1 MAERQNA
8 QETASRSPNKALW
21 LAELD
26 ALEQEYLAFQQ
37 RGGGT
42 PGTAGADA
50 LQVPGAGRVELVSA
64 SS

>member
-1 MAERQNA
+1 MAEHQNA
-8 QETASRSPNKALW
+8 QETESRLPNKALW

-26 ALEQEYLAFQQ
+26 ALEYLAFQQ
-37 RGGGT
+37 RGGGAQ
-42 PGTAGADA
+42 GTAYADA